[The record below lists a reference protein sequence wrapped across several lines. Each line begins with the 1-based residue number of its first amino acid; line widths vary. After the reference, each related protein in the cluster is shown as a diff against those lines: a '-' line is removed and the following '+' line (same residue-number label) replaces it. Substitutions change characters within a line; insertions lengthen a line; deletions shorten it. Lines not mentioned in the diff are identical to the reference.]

1 MAGPHLGRRH
11 PARPQRFPIDPCPT
25 EPSEA
30 VAADPYAVAQRRL
43 IFEDDIEKMVVR
55 IDDDAGEQLAK
66 IAPDLAKSSLVNP
79 PDDLRARL
87 HVFRALS
94 DAEDTEFNKIFQ
106 DAIGA

>member
-1 MAGPHLGRRH
+1 MKGAG
-11 PARPQRFPIDPCPT
+11 D
-25 EPSEA
+25 E
-30 VAADPYAVAQRRL
+30 
-43 IFEDDIEKMVVR
+43 
-55 IDDDAGEQLAK
+55 LAK